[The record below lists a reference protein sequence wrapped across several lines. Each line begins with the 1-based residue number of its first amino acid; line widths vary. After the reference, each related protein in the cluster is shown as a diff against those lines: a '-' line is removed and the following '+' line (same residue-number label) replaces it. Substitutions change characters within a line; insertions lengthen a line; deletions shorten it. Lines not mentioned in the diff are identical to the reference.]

1 MCWMAAIPV
10 AMAAV
15 QGASSNM
22 QGNAATA
29 ANNDVLR
36 KQAIQ
41 QVSQMNYTDANLK
54 MQQAD
59 TADDLR
65 LQKTQN
71 NMQQVRNMGT
81 LVAAIGESG
90 MEGNTMKR
98 LQQVTNGD
106 YVKQAQGLND
116 NYERDYSKIF
126 ADRVSNVENTK
137 NTVNNLKSQE
147 GRVKGVFEQVID
159 PLGLGVAKV
168 LPWADGIGSLVAG
181 DKVKAK
187 INKDADKAGNK

>member
-1 MCWMAAIPV
+1 MCWMVAIPI
-10 AMAAV
+10 AMAAM

-29 ANNDVLR
+29 ANNDMLR
-36 KQAIQ
+36 QQAIQ
-41 QVSQMNYTDANLK
+41 QVKQMNYTDANLK

-59 TADDLR
+59 EADDLR
-65 LQKTQN
+65 MQKTQN
-71 NMQQVRNMGT
+71 NMQQIRNMGT

-98 LQQVTNGD
+98 LQRVTQGD
-106 YVKQAQGLND
+106 YVREAQGLND
-116 NYERDYSKIF
+116 NYERDYAKIF
-126 ADRVSNVENTK
+126 GDRVSNIENTK
-137 NTVNNLKSQE
+137 NVITNLQKQE

-159 PLGLGVAKV
+159 PLGLG
-168 LPWADGIGSLVAG
+168 IGKLYDLTDIGGKKLYG

-187 INKDADKAGNK
+187 VAGDSAKAGGK

>member
-1 MCWMAAIPV
+1 MCWMVAIPI
-10 AMAAV
+10 AMAAM

-29 ANNDVLR
+29 ANNDMLR
-36 KQAIQ
+36 RQAIQ
-41 QVSQMNYTDANLK
+41 QVKQMNYTDANLK

-59 TADDLR
+59 EADDLR
-65 LQKTQN
+65 MQKTQN
-71 NMQQVRNMGT
+71 NMQQIRNMGT

-98 LQQVTNGD
+98 LQRVTEGD
-106 YVKQAQGLND
+106 YVRQAQGLND
-116 NYERDYSKIF
+116 NYERDYAKIF
-126 ADRVSNVENTK
+126 GDRVSNIENTK
-137 NTVNNLKSQE
+137 NTITNLQKQE

-159 PLGLGVAKV
+159 PLGLG
-168 LPWADGIGSLVAG
+168 IGKLYDLTDIGGKKLYG

-187 INKDADKAGNK
+187 VAGDSAKAGGN

>member
-1 MCWMAAIPV
+1 MCWMVAIPI
-10 AMAAV
+10 AMAAM

-29 ANNDVLR
+29 ANNDMLR
-36 KQAIQ
+36 RQAIQ
-41 QVSQMNYTDANLK
+41 QVKSMNYTDANLK

-59 TADDLR
+59 EADDLR

-71 NMQQVRNMGT
+71 NMQQIRNMGT

-98 LQQVTNGD
+98 LQQVTEGD
-106 YVKQAQGLND
+106 YVRQAQGLND
-116 NYERDYSKIF
+116 NFERDYAKIF
-126 ADRVSNVENTK
+126 GDRVSNIENSK
-137 NTVNNLKSQE
+137 NTIQNLQKQE

-159 PLGLGVAKV
+159 PLGI
-168 LPWADGIGSLVAG
+168 GIGKLYNLTDIGGKKLYG
-181 DKVKAK
+181 DKVKSKVAGDSK
-187 INKDADKAGNK
+187 KAGGN

>member
-1 MCWMAAIPV
+1 MCWMVAIPI
-10 AMAAV
+10 AMAAM

-29 ANNDVLR
+29 ANNDMLR
-36 KQAIQ
+36 QQAIQ
-41 QVSQMNYTDANLK
+41 QVKQMNYTDANLK

-59 TADDLR
+59 EADDLR

-71 NMQQVRNMGT
+71 NMQQIRNMGT

-98 LQQVTNGD
+98 LQQVTQGD
-106 YVKQAQGLND
+106 YVRQAQGLND
-116 NYERDYSKIF
+116 NYERDYAKIF
-126 ADRVSNVENTK
+126 GDRVSNIENTK
-137 NTVNNLKSQE
+137 NTITNLQKQE

-159 PLGLGVAKV
+159 PLGLG
-168 LPWADGIGSLVAG
+168 IGKLYDLTDIGGKKLYG

-187 INKDADKAGNK
+187 VAGDSKKAGGN

>member
-1 MCWMAAIPV
+1 MCWMVAIPI
-10 AMAAV
+10 AMAAM

-29 ANNDVLR
+29 ANNDALR
-36 KQAIQ
+36 QQAIQ
-41 QVSQMNYTDANLK
+41 QVKQMNYTDANLK

-59 TADDLR
+59 EADDLR

-71 NMQQVRNMGT
+71 NMQQIRNMGT

-98 LQQVTNGD
+98 LQQVTQGD
-106 YVKQAQGLND
+106 YVRQAQGLND
-116 NYERDYSKIF
+116 NYERDYAKIF
-126 ADRVSNVENTK
+126 GDRVSNVENTK
-137 NTVNNLKSQE
+137 NTITNLQKQE

-159 PLGLGVAKV
+159 PLGLGVGK
-168 LPWADGIGSLVAG
+168 LFELTDIGGKKLYG
-181 DKVKAK
+181 DKVKSKVASDSK
-187 INKDADKAGNK
+187 KAGGK

>member
-1 MCWMAAIPV
+1 MCWVAAIPI
-10 AMAAV
+10 AMAAM
-15 QGASSNM
+15 QGASSNA
-22 QGNAATA
+22 QSNASVA
-29 ANNDVLR
+29 ANNDALR

-59 TADDLR
+59 ANDDLR
-65 LQKTQN
+65 MQKTQN

-98 LQQVTNGD
+98 LQQVTSGD

-116 NYERDYSKIF
+116 NYERDYAKIF
-126 ADRVSNVENTK
+126 GDRVSNIENSK
-137 NTVNNLKSQE
+137 NTIKTLQSQE

-168 LPWADGIGSLVAG
+168 MPWADGIGSLVAG
-181 DKVKAK
+181 DKVKSK

>member
-1 MCWMAAIPV
+1 MCWMVAIPI
-10 AMAAV
+10 AMAAM

-29 ANNDVLR
+29 ANNDMLR

-41 QVSQMNYTDANLK
+41 QVKQMNYTDANLK

-59 TADDLR
+59 EADDLR
-65 LQKTQN
+65 MQKTQN
-71 NMQQVRNMGT
+71 NMQQIRNMGT

-98 LQQVTNGD
+98 LQRVTEGD
-106 YVKQAQGLND
+106 YVREAQGLND
-116 NYERDYSKIF
+116 NYERDYAKIF
-126 ADRVSNVENTK
+126 GDRVSNIENTK
-137 NTVNNLKSQE
+137 NTITNLQKQE
-147 GRVKGVFEQVID
+147 SRVKGVFEQVID
-159 PLGLGVAKV
+159 PLGLG
-168 LPWADGIGSLVAG
+168 IGKLYDLTDIGGKKLYG

-187 INKDADKAGNK
+187 VAGDSAKAGGK

>member
-1 MCWMAAIPV
+1 MCWMVAIPI
-10 AMAAV
+10 AMAAM

-29 ANNDVLR
+29 ANNDMLR
-36 KQAIQ
+36 QQAIQ
-41 QVSQMNYTDANLK
+41 QVKQMNYTDANLK

-59 TADDLR
+59 EADDLR
-65 LQKTQN
+65 MQKTQN
-71 NMQQVRNMGT
+71 NMQQIRNMGT

-98 LQQVTNGD
+98 LQQVTQGD
-106 YVKQAQGLND
+106 YVREAQGLND
-116 NYERDYSKIF
+116 NYERDYAKIF
-126 ADRVSNVENTK
+126 GDRVSNIENTK
-137 NTVNNLKSQE
+137 NTITNLQKQE

-159 PLGLGVAKV
+159 PLGLG
-168 LPWADGIGSLVAG
+168 IGKLYDLTDIGGKKLYG

-187 INKDADKAGNK
+187 VAGDSAKAGGK